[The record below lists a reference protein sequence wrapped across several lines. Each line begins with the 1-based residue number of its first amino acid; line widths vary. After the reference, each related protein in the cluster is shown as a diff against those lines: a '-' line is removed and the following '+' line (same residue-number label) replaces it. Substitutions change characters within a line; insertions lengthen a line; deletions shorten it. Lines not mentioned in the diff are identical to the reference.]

1 MCGRVGRPVGACV
14 TDVCTHFFFCRTSS
28 VKFGNSSD
36 STRASDPQLRV
47 LGISNLR
54 IGVLYE
60 QCSYAVLPV
69 TMILI
74 ENCRLYTKKSSVY
87 ITTHDIIAMA
97 VVEQQLCAASVDSYS
112 SIPIDSICVQLC
124 VRGFFRS
131 FLGSLRSTMHW
142 RDSI

>member
-54 IGVLYE
+54 IGDGSAYP
-60 QCSYAVLPV
+60 AVDSHLQASG
-69 TMILI
+69 MIL
-74 ENCRLYTKKSSVY
+74 LVY
-87 ITTHDIIAMA
+87 MC
-97 VVEQQLCAASVDSYS
+97 E
-112 SIPIDSICVQLC
+112 C
-124 VRGFFRS
+124 VR
-131 FLGSLRSTMHW
+131 
-142 RDSI
+142 